1 MRTYRQLND
10 VTKQRISQKL
20 KNRTLSDSHKQAIA
34 DSMRAYWKTIPNKP
48 NENNESTNNSKN
60 ENQCR

>member
-20 KNRTLSDSHKQAIA
+20 KNRTLSDRHKQAIA
-34 DSMRAYWKTIPNKP
+34 DSMRTYWKTIPNKP
-48 NENNESTNNSKN
+48 NENNEIKNNSKN
-60 ENQCR
+60 ETSM